1 MANPYMGAPTMYG
14 GYDPY
19 SPGAPYSYA
28 NPYRTPYNTSY
39 GAPAQPPAPQ
49 ASIGQ
54 PMPQQQP
61 MQGQALQ
68 CIQVPNA
75 DYAKSVVLNPN
86 QTLYM
91 VSQNAPELYAK
102 AADSMGVATMKYF
115 KLMEFDPTME
125 AAQQA
130 VNNQIGNV
138 VSREEFNQFANNVQ
152 MQFNA
157 LQQGFGAQGN
167 IPAQPMMQAAPT
179 APIEPVTVVPVQ
191 EAPAPK
197 AAASNKK
204 KETPAT

>member
-19 SPGAPYSYA
+19 NPGAPFPYA
-28 NPYRTPYNTSY
+28 GMYKSPYNSIMY
-39 GAPAQPPAPQ
+39 GSQTPQ
-49 ASIGQ
+49 TIPQ
-54 PMPQQQP
+54 NIPQQVQP
-61 MQGQALQ
+61 QMNGQSLQ

-102 AADSMGVATMKYF
+102 TTDPMGVATMKYF
-115 KLMEFDPTME
+115 KLVEFDPTME

-138 VSREEFNQFANNVQ
+138 VSREEFNQFANNVAA
-152 MQFNA
+152 QFNA
-157 LQQGFGAQGN
+157 IQQGFSNGN
-167 IPAQPMMQAAPT
+167 VNLQQSGLTPVNHTPVSVNESQASTKSSTNAG
-179 APIEPVTVVPVQ
+179 
-191 EAPAPK
+191 
-197 AAASNKK
+197 KK
-204 KETPAT
+204 KETATA

>member
-1 MANPYMGAPTMYG
+1 
-14 GYDPY
+14 
-19 SPGAPYSYA
+19 
-28 NPYRTPYNTSY
+28 
-39 GAPAQPPAPQ
+39 
-49 ASIGQ
+49 
-54 PMPQQQP
+54 MPQQQP

-167 IPAQPMMQAAPT
+167 IPVQPVMQTVPA
-179 APIEPVTVVPVQ
+179 APIETVAPVPAQ
-191 EAPAPK
+191 EAPANK
-197 AAASNKK
+197 AMASTSKK
-204 KETPAT
+204 KETPTT

>member
-19 SPGAPYSYA
+19 NPGAPYSYA
-28 NPYRTPYNTSY
+28 SAYRMPYNPSY
-39 GAPAQPPAPQ
+39 GASTQPAPPQ
-49 ASIGQ
+49 AIGQ
-54 PMPQQQP
+54 QIPQQQP
-61 MQGQALQ
+61 MQGQTLQ

-138 VSREEFNQFANNVQ
+138 VSREEFTQFANNVQ

-157 LQQGFGAQGN
+157 LQQGLGSQGN
-167 IPAQPMMQAAPT
+167 IPSQPMIQASSV
-179 APIEPVTVVPVQ
+179 APIEPVAPVLGQ
-191 EAPAPK
+191 EAPATK
-197 AAASNKK
+197 ANTSSKK
-204 KETPAT
+204 KETSTT